1 MSSKILNGWLD
12 TGVWTEVLD
21 AISDTLKYFVRPPD
35 ASPKEGVTVRCC
47 IIPATPVWMFIHCMA
62 SKRTPDTHV
71 RHLNCFSD
79 FCAVPWRICSQN
91 IWSKKIYLRLM
102 WSSVSKVASKLLGK
116 CLCGRLAS
124 PGPLIIQ
131 VRDLLAAQS
140 GGFPACTPEFP
151 FHKRNCSFF
160 QRNILLNL
168 SSCQGRFGQ
177 NVFLLH
183 TKNVATEVDFI
194 IRSDF

>member
-1 MSSKILNGWLD
+1 MPLQKMESRLGAVSYLLLLCECLYTVWHLKGHQTPMLGTWIASQISVQCPGEYAVKIYG
-12 TGVWTEVLD
+12 
-21 AISDTLKYFVRPPD
+21 A
-35 ASPKEGVTVRCC
+35 
-47 IIPATPVWMFIHCMA
+47 
-62 SKRTPDTHV
+62 
-71 RHLNCFSD
+71 
-79 FCAVPWRICSQN
+79 
-91 IWSKKIYLRLM
+91 KKIYLRLM